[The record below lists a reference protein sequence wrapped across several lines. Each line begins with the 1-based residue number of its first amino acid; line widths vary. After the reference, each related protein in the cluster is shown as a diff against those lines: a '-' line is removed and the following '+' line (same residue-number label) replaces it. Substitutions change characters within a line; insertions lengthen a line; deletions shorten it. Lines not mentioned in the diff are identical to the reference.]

1 MNLFSAFRKGSR
13 INNLCIQA
21 LGFGSDLADP
31 TEQNR
36 RRSTA
41 TLRILRLRIG
51 QIWPKSEMHQCA
63 SYLFASPKRSFV
75 SFILLVAI
83 LAGFNRAYASHDS
96 NLHIKILAIN
106 DFHGRLSAGRMVGNR
121 PVGGAAVL
129 AAYLKAAERGIEHN
143 TLIVHAGDQVG
154 ASSPVSAL
162 LKDEPSIMFMN
173 TLANKYCRYKHGPT
187 PIYASGSPGLFG
199 DPRCN
204 LAAAVGNHEF
214 DKGVDEMM
222 RLIFGGN
229 HPDGPFLEN
238 PWRGALFPYVVSN
251 VVYAK
256 TGKHILPPYVIKK
269 VNGVQIAFI
278 GAVLKGTPDI
288 VTPSAVEGLTFLD
301 EAESINKCIPELRA
315 KHVSAVIALI
325 HQGGYQASYRG
336 ETLPGANVDGPIAD
350 IVSRL
355 DDEVDVVISGHTH
368 TFINALLKNKHGK
381 DILVTQ
387 AFSYGTAYADIDLEI
402 DRAGKNIVRKS
413 ASIVTTYADAGPGLT
428 PDPAVSKLVAAAE
441 AKTGPVVR
449 QVIGQAATDVT
460 GKQNIAG
467 ESALGN
473 LIADA
478 QRSAFAADF
487 AFTNPGGIRN
497 DINAGA
503 VTWGALYDV
512 QPFNNYLV
520 KMKLTGRQIYD
531 LLNQQW
537 QIGTDESHPRM
548 LQVSGLAYTW
558 DSTRPAG
565 SRIVRILRN
574 GMPID
579 IDAVYTVAVNSF
591 LAGGGDGFK
600 VFTSGTGRSSG
611 PIDLDALIAYIRKL
625 PQPFSEQINGRIT
638 RVK

>member
-1 MNLFSAFRKGSR
+1 MYLFSALR
-13 INNLCIQA
+13 
-21 LGFGSDLADP
+21 
-31 TEQNR
+31 NR
-36 RRSTA
+36 
-41 TLRILRLRIG
+41 LFIPLIL
-51 QIWPKSEMHQCA
+51 
-63 SYLFASPKRSFV
+63 LFA
-75 SFILLVAI
+75 ILT
-83 LAGFNRAYASHDS
+83 GFTGAYALPGS

-106 DFHGRLSAGRMVGNR
+106 DFHGRLSEGRMVGNR
-121 PVGGAAVL
+121 PLGGAAVL
-129 AAYLKAAERGIEHN
+129 VSYLKAAERGIEHN

-173 TLANKYCRYKHGPT
+173 TLANKYCRYKE
-187 PIYASGSPGLFG
+187 GL

-204 LAAAVGNHEF
+204 MAATVGNHEF

-222 RLIFGGN
+222 RLLFGGN
-229 HPDGPFLEN
+229 HPEGPFLEN
-238 PWRGALFPYVVSN
+238 PWRGALFPYVASN
-251 VVYAK
+251 VVNTK
-256 TGKHILPPYVIKK
+256 TGRHILPPYVIRK
-269 VNGVQIAFI
+269 VDGIQIAFI
-278 GAVLKGTPDI
+278 GVVLKGTPGI
-288 VTPSAVEGLTFLD
+288 VAPSATEGLTFLD
-301 EAESINKCIPELRA
+301 EAESINKCIPELRV
-315 KHVSAVIALI
+315 KHVSAVIVLI
-325 HQGGYQASYRG
+325 HQGGYQTPYQGATLTG
-336 ETLPGANVDGPIAD
+336 EKVEGPITD

-355 DDEVDVVISGHTH
+355 DDEIDVVISGHTH

-402 DRAGKNIVRKS
+402 DRATKNIVRKS
-413 ASIVTTYADAGPGLT
+413 ASIITTYADAGPGRD

-441 AKTGPVVR
+441 AKVGPLVH
-449 QVIGQAATDVT
+449 QVIGRAATNIT
-460 GKQNIAG
+460 GEQNSSG

-497 DINAGA
+497 DIHAGG

-520 KMKLTGRQIYD
+520 KMNLTGRQIYD

-537 QIGTDESHPRM
+537 QQGTDESHRRM
-548 LQVSGLAYTW
+548 LQISGLAYTW

-565 SRIVRILRN
+565 SRVVKIFRN
-574 GMPID
+574 GIPID
-579 IDAVYTVAVNSF
+579 PAAVYTVVVNSF
-591 LAGGGDGFK
+591 LAGGGDSFK
-600 VFTSGTGRSSG
+600 VLTSGTSQAAG
-611 PIDLDALIAYIRKL
+611 PVDLNALITYVRKL
-625 PQPFSEQINGRIT
+625 PQPFSAQINGRIT

>member
-1 MNLFSAFRKGSR
+1 MNLLSA
-13 INNLCIQA
+13 LC
-21 LGFGSDLADP
+21 
-31 TEQNR
+31 
-36 RRSTA
+36 
-41 TLRILRLRIG
+41 
-51 QIWPKSEMHQCA
+51 
-63 SYLFASPKRSFV
+63 KRYFV
-75 SFILLVAI
+75 SFILLVSL
-83 LAGFNRAYASHDS
+83 LASLTRAYALPDS

-106 DFHGRLSAGRMVGNR
+106 DFHGRLPAGRMVGNR

-129 AAYLKAAERGIEHN
+129 ASYLKAAERGLEHN

-173 TLANKYCRYKHGPT
+173 TLANKYCRYT
-187 PIYASGSPGLFG
+187 ESLDPIAASRSPGAVG

-204 LAAAVGNHEF
+204 MAATIGNHEF

-238 PWRGALFPYVVSN
+238 PWRGALFPYAVSN
-251 VVYAK
+251 VVDTK
-256 TGKHILPPYVIKK
+256 TGRHILPPYVIKR

-278 GAVLKGTPDI
+278 GAVLKGTPGI
-288 VTPSAVEGLTFLD
+288 VTPSAVKGLTFLD

-315 KHVSAVIALI
+315 KHVSAVVVLI
-325 HQGGYQASYRG
+325 HQGGYQTSYRG
-336 ETLPGANVDGPIAD
+336 STLPGQNVDGPITD

-355 DDEVDVVISGHTH
+355 DNEVDVVISGHTH

-387 AFSYGTAYADIDLEI
+387 AYSYGTAYADIDLEI
-402 DRAGKNIVRKS
+402 DRATKNIVRKS

-428 PDPAVSKLVAAAE
+428 PDPAASKLVAAAE
-441 AKTGPVVR
+441 AKVGPLVH
-449 QVIGQAATDVT
+449 QVIGQAATDIT
-460 GKQNIAG
+460 SEQNSSG

-497 DINAGA
+497 DIHAGA

-520 KMKLTGRQIYD
+520 KMNLTGRQIYD

-537 QIGTDESHPRM
+537 QQGSDESHPRM
-548 LQVSGLAYTW
+548 LQISGLAYTW

-565 SRIVRILRN
+565 SRIVKIFRN
-574 GMPID
+574 GIPID
-579 IDAVYTVAVNSF
+579 PASEYTVVVNSF
-591 LAGGGDGFK
+591 LAGGGDSFNVLTNG
-600 VFTSGTGRSSG
+600 TSRGAG
-611 PIDLDALIAYIRKL
+611 PVDLNALIAYIRKL
-625 PQPFSEQINGRIT
+625 PQPFSAQINGRIT
-638 RVK
+638 RLK

>member
-1 MNLFSAFRKGSR
+1 MNLLSA
-13 INNLCIQA
+13 LC
-21 LGFGSDLADP
+21 
-31 TEQNR
+31 
-36 RRSTA
+36 
-41 TLRILRLRIG
+41 
-51 QIWPKSEMHQCA
+51 K
-63 SYLFASPKRSFV
+63 KSFV

-83 LAGFNRAYASHDS
+83 LSGFTRSYALPDS

-106 DFHGRLSAGRMVGNR
+106 DFHGRLPAGRVVGNR
-121 PVGGAAVL
+121 PLGGAAVL
-129 AAYLKAAERGIEHN
+129 ASYLKAAERGLEN
-143 TLIVHAGDQVG
+143 TTLIVHAGDQVG

-173 TLANKYCRYKHGPT
+173 TLANKYCRYKDGLT
-187 PIYASGSPGLFG
+187 PWSAARSPDFSG

-204 LAAAVGNHEF
+204 MAGTVGNHEL

-229 HPDGPFLEN
+229 HPEGPFLEN
-238 PWRGALFPYVVSN
+238 PWRGALFPYVASN

-256 TGKHILPPYVIKK
+256 TGRHILPPYVIKK
-269 VNGVQIAFI
+269 VSGVQIAFI
-278 GAVLKGTPDI
+278 GAVLKGTPGI

-315 KHVSAVIALI
+315 KHVSAIIVLI
-325 HQGGYQASYRG
+325 HQGGYQTSYQG
-336 ETLPGANVDGPIAD
+336 ATLPGTNVDGPITA

-387 AFSYGTAYADIDLEI
+387 AFSYGTAYADIDLEM
-402 DRAGKNIVRKS
+402 DRATKNIVRKS
-413 ASIVTTYADAGPGLT
+413 ASIVTTYADSGPGLT

-441 AKTGPVVR
+441 AKVGPLIH
-449 QVIGQAATDVT
+449 QVIGRAATDIT
-460 GKQNIAG
+460 GEQNSSG
-467 ESALGN
+467 ESALGD

-478 QRSAFAADF
+478 QRSAFPADF

-497 DINAGA
+497 DIHAGA
-503 VTWGALYDV
+503 VTWSALYDV

-520 KMKLTGRQIYD
+520 KMNLTGGQIYD

-537 QIGTDESHPRM
+537 QQGTDESHPRM
-548 LQVSGLAYTW
+548 LQISGLTYTW

-565 SRIVRILRN
+565 NRVVKIFHN
-574 GMPID
+574 GIPLD
-579 IDAVYTVAVNSF
+579 PGAVYRVVVNSF
-591 LAGGGDGFK
+591 LAGGGDS
-600 VFTSGTGRSSG
+600 FTVLTNGTSRTEG
-611 PIDLDALIAYIRKL
+611 PVDLNALIAYVEKL
-625 PQPFSEQINGRIT
+625 PQPFSAEINGRIT

>member
-1 MNLFSAFRKGSR
+1 MNLLSA
-13 INNLCIQA
+13 LC
-21 LGFGSDLADP
+21 
-31 TEQNR
+31 
-36 RRSTA
+36 
-41 TLRILRLRIG
+41 
-51 QIWPKSEMHQCA
+51 
-63 SYLFASPKRSFV
+63 KRSFV
-75 SFILLVAI
+75 SFVLLVAI
-83 LAGFNRAYASHDS
+83 LAGFTRAYALPDS
-96 NLHIKILAIN
+96 NIHIKILAIN
-106 DFHGRLSAGRMVGNR
+106 DFHGRLPAGRMVGNR

-129 AAYLKAAERGIEHN
+129 VSYLKDAERGMEHN

-162 LKDEPSIMFMN
+162 LRDEPSIMFMN
-173 TLANKYCRYKHGPT
+173 TLTNKYCRYT
-187 PIYASGSPGLFG
+187 DSLDPISASRSPGTVG
-199 DPRCN
+199 DPKCN
-204 LAAAVGNHEF
+204 MAATIGNHEF

-256 TGKHILPPYVIKK
+256 TGRHILPPYVIKQ
-269 VNGVQIAFI
+269 VNGLQIAFI
-278 GAVLKGTPDI
+278 GAVLKGTPGI
-288 VTPSAVEGLTFLD
+288 VTPSAVKGLTFLD

-315 KHVSAVIALI
+315 KHVSAVIVLI
-325 HQGGYQASYRG
+325 HQGGNQTSYRG
-336 ETLPGANVDGPIAD
+336 ATLPGENVDGPIAD

-355 DDEVDVVISGHTH
+355 DDDVDVVISGHTH

-387 AFSYGTAYADIDLEI
+387 AYSYGTAYADIDLEI
-402 DRAGKNIVRKS
+402 DRSTKNIVRKS

-441 AKTGPVVR
+441 AKVGPLVR
-449 QVIGQAATDVT
+449 QVIGQAATDIT
-460 GKQNIAG
+460 GEQNSSG

-478 QRSAFAADF
+478 QRSAFTADF

-497 DINAGA
+497 DIHAGA

-520 KMKLTGRQIYD
+520 KMNLTGRQIYD

-537 QIGTDESHPRM
+537 QQESDESHPRM
-548 LQVSGLAYTW
+548 LQISGLAYTW
-558 DSTRPAG
+558 DSTLPAG
-565 SRIVRILRN
+565 SRIVKIFRN
-574 GMPID
+574 GIPID
-579 IDAVYTVAVNSF
+579 PAAEYAVVVNSF
-591 LAGGGDGFK
+591 LAGGGDSFNVLTNG
-600 VFTSGTGRSSG
+600 TSRAAG
-611 PIDLDALIAYIRKL
+611 PVDLNALIAYILKL
-625 PQPFSEQINGRIT
+625 PQPFSAQINGRIT